1 MPVRPD
7 SYPLGSCFAA
17 HPAQGPA
24 TAHWEQGSP
33 SPSPQANLSSL
44 GVAGSLG
51 LKQVFLPENRT
62 LLMVKKTC
70 VFCFKGLLCPSG
82 RPPHPGVKCWGSWP
96 RWSLSRAGTGQS
108 PISRGICPLRSVS
121 YGNARVL
128 CSGKGSDFRQPSPP
142 PSPGR
147 LTYLDTPPT
156 TMKPQPLP
164 EPGHPPCPSSCVSR
178 APLGRERSL
187 P

>member
-7 SYPLGSCFAA
+7 SDPLSSRLAA

-33 SPSPQANLSSL
+33 SPSPQATLSSL

-70 VFCFKGLLCPSG
+70 VFCSKGLLCPSG
-82 RPPHPGVKCWGSWP
+82 RPPALGV
-96 RWSLSRAGTGQS
+96 
-108 PISRGICPLRSVS
+108 
-121 YGNARVL
+121 
-128 CSGKGSDFRQPSPP
+128 
-142 PSPGR
+142 
-147 LTYLDTPPT
+147 
-156 TMKPQPLP
+156 
-164 EPGHPPCPSSCVSR
+164 
-178 APLGRERSL
+178 
-187 P
+187 